1 MSRMGRTDW
10 ETLSE
15 SKETGDVW
23 HVQVSRYDPI
33 NEHWEHLEHPINGLF
48 FDRRSAE
55 NEAMLLD
62 PSEADELR
70 DELYPLVVVEVQPR
84 VWMNGEPIETGY
96 VTLSRDFLVDGRV
109 VELKMGTGEDP
120 HIWYDNP
127 IVILDDKP
135 DIARSRL
142 IR

>member
-1 MSRMGRTDW
+1 
-10 ETLSE
+10 
-15 SKETGDVW
+15 
-23 HVQVSRYDPI
+23 
-33 NEHWEHLEHPINGLF
+33 
-48 FDRRSAE
+48 
-55 NEAMLLD
+55 MLLD